1 MLDAGNVFGSSG
13 LQAQIKAEVALEGMG
28 MMSYDMFNLGS
39 EDFNFGTE
47 FLLEY
52 TGKFNV
58 PTINANI
65 VYEDTGENITSP
77 YKIVKFG
84 NLKVGFIGIVS
95 KEYEDEIL
103 QSNLD
108 YSRKI
113 KVLDEQDVLQTRIEK
128 IKDDVD
134 IIILLANVGMKKSIT
149 IAEQTEGIDV
159 IICGN
164 GDEKTDSPYWTNGV
178 YIVKTGYEGKT
189 IGNLV
194 LGLGVDKNLSSVELS
209 IATLDSSFSDDVELK
224 ALMDEYHDR
233 LEEYKDELLDIEQK
247 DPDTGLYYAGLPT
260 CSGCHVSEA
269 SKWNDTAHA
278 GAFSSLVEGGQEYNK
293 ECITCHTTGFGYIG
307 GFTVPGETPEMEGV
321 QCEMC
326 HGAGGEHVE
335 TGKITFGTVS
345 ETTCIKCHNKDN
357 SPEFDYTIYYPKIEH

>member
-1 MLDAGNVFGSSG
+1 VLDAGNVFGSSG
-13 LQAQIKAEVALEGMG
+13 LQAQIKAEVAVEGMS

-103 QSNLD
+103 QSNSD
-108 YSRKI
+108 NSREI
-113 KVLDEQDVLQTRIEK
+113 IVLDEQDVLQTQIEK
-128 IKDDVD
+128 IKDEVD

-159 IICGN
+159 IICGH
-164 GDEKTDSPYWTNGV
+164 GDDETDRPYWINGV
-178 YIVKTGYEGKT
+178 YIVKAGHEGKT

-194 LGLGVDKNLSSVELS
+194 LRLGVNKNLYSVEGS
-209 IATLDSSFSDDVELK
+209 IITLDSSFSDDEQLK

-233 LEEYKDELLDIEQK
+233 LEEYKDELLDVEQQ
-247 DPDTGLYYAGLPT
+247 DPDTGLYYVGLSK
-260 CSGCHVSEA
+260 CSECHPSEA
-269 SKWNDTAHA
+269 STWNDTAHA
-278 GAFSSLVEGGQEYNK
+278 GAFDSLVESGQEYNK
-293 ECITCHTTGFGYIG
+293 ECITCHTTGFGYTG
-307 GFTVPGETPEMEGV
+307 GFTAPGETPEMEGV

-335 TGKITFGTVS
+335 TGKITFGAVS
-345 ETTCIKCHNKDN
+345 EATCVKCHTTEN
-357 SPEFDYTIYYPKIEH
+357 SPGFDYNTYYPAIEH